1 MKEGKMAEISSKGPI
16 IRAMTLKDLDRIVEI
31 DAKVIGQ
38 SRPEY
43 WEMKL
48 ELVERK
54 SPMASLVAVVEGEI
68 IGFIIGDS
76 SGWSYGVAENIGWID
91 TIGVDPNAQRAGIAK
106 MLLTEMVTNL
116 KKVGVEKVYTFVN
129 WRDWD
134 LLQFFD
140 AMGFRRGDMINLEMK
155 A

>member
-1 MKEGKMAEISSKGPI
+1 MAEISSKGPI

-129 WRDWD
+129 WRDWG

-140 AMGFRRGDMINLEMK
+140 VMGFRKGDMINVEMEV
-155 A
+155 

>member
-1 MKEGKMAEISSKGPI
+1 MAEISSKGPI

-140 AMGFRRGDMINLEMK
+140 VMGFRKGDMINLEMEV
-155 A
+155 